1 MADVTLTIDGIEV
14 TVPEDTTIMEA
25 ADQVGLRI
33 PRLCYHPELSIA
45 GACRVC
51 IVEVEGMRNL
61 PASCCFPVAD
71 GMVVHTHS
79 PEVLRLRRDIVE
91 LLLDNH
97 PTDCNSCERDGNCEL
112 QRLAYAM
119 GIRERLFE
127 GDRKRYEKDLTGPS
141 ILRDPEKCILCGR
154 CVRVCGEI
162 QEVAALGQVFRGF
175 DTVVMPAH
183 DAPAAETVCINCGQ
197 CVNVC
202 PTAAFLEIDGC
213 QAVVDAIE
221 DPDVIVVSQDAPSIR
236 AAIGETQGLPPG
248 QAMEGEIVAALRRMG
263 VDYVLDTQFGADL
276 TIVEEAAEFVQRFTQ
291 GGAIPNITSCC
302 PGWVKYCEQFHPD
315 MMQYLSSARSPM
327 SMQSPLIKTYWA
339 ERMGIDPEKI
349 FSVAIMPCTAK
360 KFEAERPELFVDGMQ
375 CTDAVLTTREF
386 GWLIQ
391 HMGIDFAHIQPEE
404 PDSLIGASSGAAAL
418 FGATGG
424 VTEAALRTAYW
435 MVLDKELPDEGL
447 VFEQTRGLDG
457 VREAWLDLEG
467 TKLHIV
473 IAHGLSNANI
483 VLDRLR
489 SGEEIHWI
497 EIMAC
502 PGGCIG
508 GGGQPYAGT
517 NAIPLDKELLAK
529 RAGALYQLDAERAI
543 RKSHL
548 NPEIQQLYKDYLG
561 EPLGEKSHHLLHT
574 HYHARVP
581 FGIRPQEAQSE

>member
-1 MADVTLTIDGIEV
+1 
-14 TVPEDTTIMEA
+14 
-25 ADQVGLRI
+25 
-33 PRLCYHPELSIA
+33 
-45 GACRVC
+45 
-51 IVEVEGMRNL
+51 
-61 PASCCFPVAD
+61 
-71 GMVVHTHS
+71 
-79 PEVLRLRRDIVE
+79 
-91 LLLDNH
+91 
-97 PTDCNSCERDGNCEL
+97 
-112 QRLAYAM
+112 
-119 GIRERLFE
+119 
-127 GDRKRYEKDLTGPS
+127 
-141 ILRDPEKCILCGR
+141 
-154 CVRVCGEI
+154 
-162 QEVAALGQVFRGF
+162 
-175 DTVVMPAH
+175 
-183 DAPAAETVCINCGQ
+183 
-197 CVNVC
+197 
-202 PTAAFLEIDGC
+202 
-213 QAVVDAIE
+213 
-221 DPDVIVVSQDAPSIR
+221 
-236 AAIGETQGLPPG
+236 
-248 QAMEGEIVAALRRMG
+248 MEGEIVAALRRMG